1 MKYDL
6 RKLMLNA
13 WKIYRK
19 AGCSFS
25 EALKRAWITAKAAE
39 ENKKRIEAAKAAAG
53 IQEDARTW
61 YGWTLEGRE
70 VIHEVKAL
78 FQAVVI
84 DGATKTGTRVLSFFG
99 ESQTE
104 LKPEMV

>member
-19 AGCSFS
+19 TGCSFS

-39 ENKKRIEAAKAAAG
+39 ENERRIQEAKAAAG
-53 IQEDARTW
+53 IEEETHTW
-61 YGWTLEGRE
+61 YGWTLAGRE
-70 VIHEVKAL
+70 VIHEMRAL
-78 FQAVVI
+78 FKVLII
-84 DGATKTGTRVLSFFG
+84 DGATKTGTKVLSFFG
-99 ESQTE
+99 ESQTAE
-104 LKPEMV
+104 AVTE